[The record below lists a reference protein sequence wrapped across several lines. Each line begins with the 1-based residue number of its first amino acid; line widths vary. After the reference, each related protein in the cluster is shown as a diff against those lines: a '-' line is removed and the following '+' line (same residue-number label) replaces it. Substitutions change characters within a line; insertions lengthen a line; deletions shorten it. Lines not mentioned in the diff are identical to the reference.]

1 MTGLPRPTAAALTR
15 FRVLAWVVG
24 VMLLVLVGIAM
35 PVKYVGDDDSLVAAV
50 SPVHGL
56 LYIVYLVAT
65 LDLARRVGWSARYSV
80 LVMLGGTVPFLSFV
94 LERRVAR
101 RLTAPDAAPARPD
114 PVPSA

>member
-1 MTGLPRPTAAALTR
+1 VTALPRATAASLTR
-15 FRVLAWVVG
+15 FRILAWLVG
-24 VMLLVLVGIAM
+24 VMLLVLVGVAM
-35 PVKYVGDDDSLVAAV
+35 PVKYVGGDDSLVATV

-65 LDLARRVGWSARYSV
+65 LDLARRVGWGPRQTV

-101 RLTAPDAAPARPD
+101 RLPAPPAPARQPD
-114 PVPSA
+114 TVPR